1 MLLII
6 SLIIVALFIYFL
18 KDSLK
23 KYANIFYIGA
33 AVISIAVFLLEFL
46 PMHLFVKNNI
56 LGIFAKGS
64 LGTAMFVVVMYTGAL
79 PKGNKL
85 IAPLMKIRGELS
97 ITAAILV
104 LCHNFTYGMT
114 YFRMLFTKTSL
125 LSATQL
131 AAAVISLVL
140 IAIMIVLTVT
150 SFPSVRKKMQAKKWK
165 QLQRT
170 AYVFYGLMYVHIMLI
185 NIPYARL
192 GLGMYVANVVIYSIV
207 FLGYAAMRISKA
219 VSVKAARAGK
229 TYGKKPETVL
239 YGLALVI
246 CAVMTVSCFAGRQTV
261 SASEDNEEWND
272 FFNEETVAAM
282 VKEIE
287 SSTAKTDAD
296 GTTQESL
303 EESASSDGQSDSQVG
318 GAGNEVSVNSNNSGS
333 DNASGNSSGNSSDS
347 GNQSAQ
353 PDNGSDSGNQS
364 AQPDNSSDNSGELS
378 GGSGSDAPANT
389 TFKADGTYTGS
400 AVCETYNYNVM
411 VTIVISGDTITSV
424 TAESEAGAQD
434 VQYFNMAN
442 AKVPAQLLANQSTSG
457 VDAVSGATKSSNAIK
472 KAFYYAYKS
481 AKNAHVR

>member
-6 SLIIVALFIYFL
+6 SLIIVSLFIYFL

-23 KYANIFYIGA
+23 KHAGIYYIGA
-33 AVISIAVFLLEFL
+33 AVISIAVFLIGFL
-46 PMHLFVKNNI
+46 PMPLFLKNNI

-64 LGTAMFVVVMYTGAL
+64 LGTAMFVAVMYAGAL
-79 PKGNKL
+79 PKGSKL

-104 LCHNFTYGMT
+104 LCHNFTYGIT
-114 YFRMLFTKTSL
+114 YFKMFFIKPEA
-125 LSATQL
+125 LSATQFT
-131 AAAVISLVL
+131 AAIISLVL
-140 IAIMIVLTVT
+140 IIIMIVLTVT
-150 SFPSVRKKMQAKKWK
+150 SFQAVRKKMKAKKWK

-192 GLGMYVANVVIYSIV
+192 GLGMYIANVVIYSIV
-207 FLGYAAMRISKA
+207 FLGYAAMRIAKA

-229 TYGKKPETVL
+229 TYQKTTDAVL
-239 YGLALVI
+239 YGLALVL
-246 CAVMTVSCFAGRQTV
+246 CVVMTFLCFAGRKTV

-287 SSTAKTDAD
+287 SSTAKTDAE

-303 EESASSDGQSDSQVG
+303 EESASSDGQSDSQTG
-318 GAGNEVSVNSNNSGS
+318 GAGNEVSGNSNNSGL

-353 PDNGSDSGNQS
+353 PDNG
-364 AQPDNSSDNSGELS
+364 SDNSGELS

-400 AVCETYNYNVM
+400 AVCETYNYNVT
-411 VTIVISGDTITSV
+411 VIIVISGDTITSV

-457 VDAVSGATKSSNAIK
+457 VDSVSGATKSSNAIK

-481 AKNAHVR
+481 AKK

>member
-79 PKGNKL
+79 PNGNKL

-229 TYGKKPETVL
+229 TYGKKPETAL

-303 EESASSDGQSDSQVG
+303 EESASSDGQSDSQAG
-318 GAGNEVSVNSNNSGS
+318 GAGNEVSGNSNNSGS

-353 PDNGSDSGNQS
+353 LDNGSDSGNQS
-364 AQPDNSSDNSGELS
+364 TQPDNSYDNNGELS

-481 AKNAHVR
+481 AKK

>member
-23 KYANIFYIGA
+23 KYANIFYIGV

-46 PMHLFVKNNI
+46 SMPLFVKNNI

-140 IAIMIVLTVT
+140 IAIMLVLTVT

-192 GLGMYVANVVIYSIV
+192 GLGMYIANVVIYSIV
-207 FLGYAAMRISKA
+207 FLGYAAMRIAKA

-246 CAVMTVSCFAGRQTV
+246 CAVMTFLCFAGRKTTAM
-261 SASEDNEEWND
+261 ASGGDEEWEE
-272 FFNEETVAAM
+272 FFNEETVAAL
-282 VKEIE
+282 VKEAE
-287 SSTAKTDAD
+287 SSLADDAALTAE
-296 GTTQESL
+296 GTTEAGQADNQSDTQTDNSGLDNSAAGNSGSGNTSGNDSESGNQTAQPGNL
-303 EESASSDGQSDSQVG
+303 SDGSSDSQG
-318 GAGNEVSVNSNNSGS
+318 GNAGS
-333 DNASGNSSGNSSDS
+333 DT
-347 GNQSAQ
+347 
-353 PDNGSDSGNQS
+353 
-364 AQPDNSSDNSGELS
+364 
-378 GGSGSDAPANT
+378 PANT
-389 TFKADGTYTGS
+389 TFKADGTYAGS
-400 AVCETYNYNVM
+400 AVCDPYGYDVT
-411 VTIVISGDTITSV
+411 VTIVVSGDVITSV
-424 TAESEAGAQD
+424 TATSEAGAQD

-481 AKNAHVR
+481 AKK

>member
-79 PKGNKL
+79 PNGNKL

-287 SSTAKTDAD
+287 SSTAKTDAE

-303 EESASSDGQSDSQVG
+303 EESASSDGQSDSQAG
-318 GAGNEVSVNSNNSGS
+318 GAGNEVSGNSNNSGS

-353 PDNGSDSGNQS
+353 LDNGSDSGNQS
-364 AQPDNSSDNSGELS
+364 TQPDNSYDNNGELS

-424 TAESEAGAQD
+424 TAESEACAQD

-481 AKNAHVR
+481 AKK

>member
-46 PMHLFVKNNI
+46 PMPLFVKNNI

-64 LGTAMFVVVMYTGAL
+64 IGTAMFVVVMYTGAL

-114 YFRMLFTKTSL
+114 YFKMLFIKPEA

-131 AAAVISLVL
+131 TAAIISLVL
-140 IAIMIVLTVT
+140 IIIMIVLTVT
-150 SFPSVRKKMQAKKWK
+150 SFQAVRKKMQAKKWK

-192 GLGMYVANVVIYSIV
+192 GLGTYIANVVIYSIV
-207 FLGYAAMRISKA
+207 FLGYAAMRIAKA

-246 CAVMTVSCFAGRQTV
+246 CAVMTVSCFAGRKTTTM
-261 SASEDNEEWND
+261 ASGGGEEWEE
-272 FFNEETVAAM
+272 FFNDETVAAL
-282 VKEIE
+282 VKEAE
-287 SSTAKTDAD
+287 SSLAGDAALTAE
-296 GTTQESL
+296 GTTESGQTDNQSDTQADNSGL
-303 EESASSDGQSDSQVG
+303 DNSAAGNTSGKTSGNDSESGNQTAQPEYLSDGSSDSQG
-318 GAGNEVSVNSNNSGS
+318 GNSGS
-333 DNASGNSSGNSSDS
+333 DT
-347 GNQSAQ
+347 
-353 PDNGSDSGNQS
+353 
-364 AQPDNSSDNSGELS
+364 
-378 GGSGSDAPANT
+378 PANT
-389 TFKADGTYTGS
+389 IFKADGTFTGT
-400 AVCETYNYNVM
+400 AECENFKYNIT
-411 VTIVISGDTITSV
+411 VTIIISGDTITSV
-424 TAESEAGAQD
+424 TATSDAD
-434 VQYFNMAN
+434 RDNMPYFEMAN

-457 VDAVSGATKSSNAIK
+457 VDSVSGATKSSNAIK

-481 AKNAHVR
+481 AKK

>member
-6 SLIIVALFIYFL
+6 SLIIVSLFIYFL

-23 KYANIFYIGA
+23 KHAGIYYIGA
-33 AVISIAVFLLEFL
+33 AVISIAVFLIGFL
-46 PMHLFVKNNI
+46 PMPLFLKNNI

-64 LGTAMFVVVMYTGAL
+64 LGTAMFVAVMYAGAL
-79 PKGNKL
+79 PKGSKL

-104 LCHNFTYGMT
+104 LCHNFTYGIT
-114 YFRMLFTKTSL
+114 YFKMLFIKPEA

-131 AAAVISLVL
+131 TAAIISLVL
-140 IAIMIVLTVT
+140 IIIMIVLTVT
-150 SFPSVRKKMQAKKWK
+150 SFQAVRKKMQAKKWK

-207 FLGYAAMRISKA
+207 FLGYAAMRIAKA

-239 YGLALVI
+239 YGLALVL
-246 CAVMTVSCFAGRQTV
+246 CVVMTFLCFAGRKTTAM
-261 SASEDNEEWND
+261 ASGGDEEWEE
-272 FFNEETVAAM
+272 FFNEETVAAL
-282 VKEIE
+282 VKEAE
-287 SSTAKTDAD
+287 SSLADDAALTAE
-296 GTTQESL
+296 GTTEAGQT
-303 EESASSDGQSDSQVG
+303 DNQSDTQTDNSSLDNSA
-318 GAGNEVSVNSNNSGS
+318 AGNSGL
-333 DNASGNSSGNSSDS
+333 DNASGNTSGNDSGSGNQAAQPGNLSDGSSDS
-347 GNQSAQ
+347 QGGNTA
-353 PDNGSDSGNQS
+353 SDT
-364 AQPDNSSDNSGELS
+364 
-378 GGSGSDAPANT
+378 PANT
-389 TFKADGTYTGS
+389 KFKADGTYTGS
-400 AVCETYNYNVM
+400 AVCETYNYNVT

-424 TAESEAGAQD
+424 TAESEASAQD

-481 AKNAHVR
+481 AKK

>member
-6 SLIIVALFIYFL
+6 SLIIVSLFIYFL

-23 KYANIFYIGA
+23 KHAGIYYIGA
-33 AVISIAVFLLEFL
+33 AVISIAVFLIGFL
-46 PMHLFVKNNI
+46 PMPLFLKNNI

-64 LGTAMFVVVMYTGAL
+64 LGTAMFVAVMYAGAL
-79 PKGNKL
+79 PKGSKL

-114 YFRMLFTKTSL
+114 YFKMLFIKPAA

-131 AAAVISLVL
+131 TAAIISLVL
-140 IAIMIVLTVT
+140 IIIMLVLTVT
-150 SFPSVRKKMQAKKWK
+150 SFQAVRKKMKAKKWK

-192 GLGMYVANVVIYSIV
+192 GLGTYIANVVIYSIV
-207 FLGYAAMRISKA
+207 FLGYAAMRIAKA

-239 YGLALVI
+239 YGLALVL
-246 CAVMTVSCFAGRQTV
+246 CVVMTFLCFAGRKTTAM
-261 SASEDNEEWND
+261 ASGGDEEWEE
-272 FFNEETVAAM
+272 FFNEETVAAL
-282 VKEIE
+282 VKEAE
-287 SSTAKTDAD
+287 SSLAGDAALTAE
-296 GTTQESL
+296 GTTESGQT
-303 EESASSDGQSDSQVG
+303 DNQSDTQADNSG
-318 GAGNEVSVNSNNSGS
+318 LDNSAAGNSGS
-333 DNASGNSSGNSSDS
+333 GNTSGNTSGNDSES
-347 GNQSAQ
+347 GNQAT
-353 PDNGSDSGNQS
+353 
-364 AQPDNSSDNSGELS
+364 QPDNSSD
-378 GGSGSDAPANT
+378 GGSSDSQGGNSGSDTQSNT

-400 AVCETYNYNVM
+400 AVCDTYNYNVT
-411 VTIVISGDTITSV
+411 VTIVISGDVITSV
-424 TAESEAGAQD
+424 TATSDAGAQD

-457 VDAVSGATKSSNAIK
+457 VDSVSGATKSSNAIK

-481 AKNAHVR
+481 ARK